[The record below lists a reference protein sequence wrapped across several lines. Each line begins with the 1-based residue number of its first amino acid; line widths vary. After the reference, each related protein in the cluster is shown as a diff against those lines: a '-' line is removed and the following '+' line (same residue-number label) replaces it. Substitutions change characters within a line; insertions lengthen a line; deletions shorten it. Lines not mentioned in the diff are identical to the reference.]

1 MMRVLVVDDQVDF
14 RQAFV
19 ALLGSQPDLE
29 VVAQAGTLAEASA
42 MVEGVDVALLD
53 RTLPD
58 GDGLELIRPL
68 RDANPHARVL
78 IMSVTLEIRHPRDA
92 LEAGAD
98 GVIDKV
104 GPFERAFALIRGDGG
119 G

>member
-1 MMRVLVVDDQVDF
+1 VDF
-14 RQAFV
+14 RQTFA
-19 ALLGSQPDLE
+19 ALLGSHPDLE
-29 VVAQAGTLAEASA
+29 VVAQAGSLEEARPLL
-42 MVEGVDVALLD
+42 EGVDVALVD

-78 IMSVTLEIRHPRDA
+78 VMSATLEIRHPEEA

-98 GVIDKV
+98 GIVDKM
-104 GPFERAFALIRGDGG
+104 GPFERAFALIRGEGG